1 MESNWEEERR
11 NFFEDRE
18 LKLEEL
24 ERRRREGEEWCSEL
38 VREDKKI
45 DRREK

>member
-18 LKLEEL
+18 LKLEGVGKEKKRG
-24 ERRRREGEEWCSEL
+24 RRM
-38 VREDKKI
+38 VQ
-45 DRREK
+45 